1 MGRKQTV
8 NIAYL
13 GSLIRQWDNNRDITH
28 AMQIRLIKLLLG
40 TDVNLLMDAQGK
52 YPASNFNMIAL
63 ALRCHSPKQLVNVV
77 VESGVFVVERCNE
90 ADLNCYGIRFF
101 ASPLYYVDA
110 ALKTKGETPKPSP
123 KTSPKSG
130 RNISIINNTDS
141 ISVLS
146 ERINEEVV
154 DEFVEDTLTK
164 RRYLFDDIMKQLKA
178 PSNNFSQQF
187 DQRQA
192 EDVVNV
198 LMRHTIT
205 KYFKANYERL
215 AKMDV
220 NARTAWLTNLL
231 RSKYIKAILHQTI
244 TICRASWR
252 KAERM
257 AVKRQQKQERSYN
270 PLSQYEWMTEDG
282 QRLYDNTLDRQ
293 VEVIPPDAPPRP
305 GDNWRWSRMK
315 HEWIEMKQRHGDNE

>member
-8 NIAYL
+8 NIAFL

-101 ASPLYYVDA
+101 ASPLFYVDTA
-110 ALKTKGETPKPSP
+110 VEAKEETPKPSP
-123 KTSPKSG
+123 KPSPKLSPKSG
-130 RNISIINNTDS
+130 HNISIINNTDS
-141 ISVLS
+141 NSVLS

-154 DEFVEDTLTK
+154 DEFVEDTLTNK
-164 RRYLFDDIMKQLKA
+164 RYLFDDIMKRLQA
-178 PSNNFSQQF
+178 PSNDFSQQF
-187 DQRQA
+187 DQKHA

-205 KYFKANYERL
+205 KYFKTNYQRL
-215 AKMDV
+215 SRMDD
-220 NARTAWLTNLL
+220 NSRTAWLTNLL
-231 RSKYIKAILHQTI
+231 RSKYIKAMLHQTI

-257 AVKRQQKQERSYN
+257 AMKRQQKQERSNN

-282 QRLYDNTLDRQ
+282 QRLYDNTRDRQ
-293 VEVIPPDAPPRP
+293 VEVIPPEAPPRP
-305 GDNWRWSRMK
+305 GNNWRWSRLK
-315 HEWIEMKQRHGDNE
+315 HEWIEMR

>member
-1 MGRKQTV
+1 M
-8 NIAYL
+8 NIAFL

-40 TDVNLLMDAQGK
+40 TDVNLLMDAHGK

-63 ALRCHSPKQLVNVV
+63 ALRCHSPKQLVNAVI
-77 VESGVFVVERCNE
+77 ESGVFVVERCNE

-101 ASPLYYVDA
+101 ASPLFYVDTTVEA
-110 ALKTKGETPKPSP
+110 KEETPKPSP
-123 KTSPKSG
+123 KPSPKSG

-141 ISVLS
+141 NSVLS

-154 DEFVEDTLTK
+154 DEFVEDTLTNK
-164 RRYLFDDIMKQLKA
+164 RYLFDGIMKRLQA
-178 PSNNFSQQF
+178 PSNDFSQQF
-187 DQRQA
+187 DQKHA

-205 KYFKANYERL
+205 KYFKSNYQRL
-215 AKMDV
+215 SRMDD
-220 NARTAWLTNLL
+220 NSRTAWLTNLL
-231 RSKYIKAILHQTI
+231 RSKYIKAMLHQTI

-257 AVKRQQKQERSYN
+257 AMKRQQKQERSNN

-282 QRLYDNTLDRQ
+282 QRLYDNTRDRQ
-293 VEVIPPDAPPRP
+293 VEVIPPEAPPRP
-305 GDNWRWSRMK
+305 GNNWRWSRLK
-315 HEWIEMKQRHGDNE
+315 HEWIEMK

>member
-8 NIAYL
+8 NIAFL

-40 TDVNLLMDAQGK
+40 TDVNLLMDAHGK

-63 ALRCHSPKQLVNVV
+63 ALRCHSPKQLVNAVI
-77 VESGVFVVERCNE
+77 ESGVFVVERCNE

-101 ASPLYYVDA
+101 ASPLFYVDTA
-110 ALKTKGETPKPSP
+110 VEAKEETPKPSP
-123 KTSPKSG
+123 KPSPKLSPKSG
-130 RNISIINNTDS
+130 HNISIINNTDS
-141 ISVLS
+141 NSVLS

-154 DEFVEDTLTK
+154 DEFVEDTLTNK
-164 RRYLFDDIMKQLKA
+164 RYLFDDIMKRLQA
-178 PSNNFSQQF
+178 PSNDFSQQF
-187 DQRQA
+187 DQKHA

-205 KYFKANYERL
+205 KYFKTNYQRL
-215 AKMDV
+215 SRMDD
-220 NARTAWLTNLL
+220 NSRTAWLTNLL
-231 RSKYIKAILHQTI
+231 RSKYIKAMIHQTI

-257 AVKRQQKQERSYN
+257 AVKRQQKQERSNN

-282 QRLYDNTLDRQ
+282 QRLYDNTRDRQ
-293 VEVIPPDAPPRP
+293 VEVIPPEAPPRP
-305 GDNWRWSRMK
+305 GNNWRRSRLK
-315 HEWIEMKQRHGDNE
+315 HEWIEMK

>member
-8 NIAYL
+8 NIAFL
-13 GSLIRQWDNNRDITH
+13 GSLMRQWENNRSITH
-28 AMQIRLIKLLLG
+28 AMQIRLMKLLLG
-40 TDVNLLMDAQGK
+40 TGTTCFMDEQGR
-52 YPASNFNMIAL
+52 YPASNFNMIAV
-63 ALRCHSPKQLVNVV
+63 ALRCHSPRQLVAAV
-77 VESGVFVVERCNE
+77 VESGAFVVERCEQSDMNF
-90 ADLNCYGIRFF
+90 YGIRYFS
-101 ASPLYYVDA
+101 SPLYNTEAWNDCVD
-110 ALKTKGETPKPSP
+110 KSP
-123 KTSPKSG
+123 KSSPKSG
-130 RNISIINNTDS
+130 RNSSIINNTDIKS
-141 ISVLS
+141 ILS
-146 ERINEEVV
+146 ERINEQVV

-178 PSNNFSQQF
+178 PSNDFSQQF

-205 KYFKANYERL
+205 KYFKANYECL

-231 RSKYIKAILHQTI
+231 HSKYIKAMLGQTI

-252 KAERM
+252 KVERTQ
-257 AVKRQQKQERSYN
+257 VKKQQEQERAHR
-270 PLSQYEWMTEDG
+270 PLSPHEWMNAEG

-305 GDNWRWSRMK
+305 GDNWRWSRMR

>member
-8 NIAYL
+8 NIAFL
-13 GSLIRQWDNNRDITH
+13 GSLIRQWDNKRDITH

-40 TDVNLLMDAQGK
+40 TDVNLLMDAHGK

-63 ALRCHSPKQLVNVV
+63 ALRCHSPKQLVNAVI
-77 VESGVFVVERCNE
+77 ESGVFVVERCNE

-101 ASPLYYVDA
+101 ASPLFYVDTTVEA
-110 ALKTKGETPKPSP
+110 KEETPKPNP
-123 KTSPKSG
+123 KPSPKSG
-130 RNISIINNTDS
+130 RNISIMNNTDS
-141 ISVLS
+141 NSVLS

-154 DEFVEDTLTK
+154 DEFVEDTLTNK
-164 RRYLFDDIMKQLKA
+164 RYLFDDIMKRLQA
-178 PSNNFSQQF
+178 PSNDFSQQF
-187 DQRQA
+187 DQKHA

-205 KYFKANYERL
+205 KYFKSNYQRL
-215 AKMDV
+215 SRMDD
-220 NARTAWLTNLL
+220 NSRTAWLTNLL
-231 RSKYIKAILHQTI
+231 RSKYIKAMLHQTI

-257 AVKRQQKQERSYN
+257 AMKRQQKQERSNN

-282 QRLYDNTLDRQ
+282 RRLYDNTRDRQ
-293 VEVIPPDAPPRP
+293 VEVIPPEAPPRP
-305 GDNWRWSRMK
+305 GNNWRWSRLK
-315 HEWIEMKQRHGDNE
+315 HEWIEMR

>member
-8 NIAYL
+8 NIAFL

-40 TDVNLLMDAQGK
+40 TDVNLLMDAHGK

-63 ALRCHSPKQLVNVV
+63 ALRCHSPKQLVNAVI
-77 VESGVFVVERCNE
+77 ESGVFVVERYNE

-101 ASPLYYVDA
+101 ASPLFYVDTA
-110 ALKTKGETPKPSP
+110 VEAKEETPKPSP
-123 KTSPKSG
+123 KPSPKLSPKSG
-130 RNISIINNTDS
+130 HNISIINNTDS
-141 ISVLS
+141 NSVLS

-154 DEFVEDTLTK
+154 DEFVEDTLTNK
-164 RRYLFDDIMKQLKA
+164 RYLFDDIMKRLQA
-178 PSNNFSQQF
+178 PSNDFSQQF
-187 DQRQA
+187 DQKHA

-205 KYFKANYERL
+205 KYFKTNYQRL
-215 AKMDV
+215 SRMDD
-220 NARTAWLTNLL
+220 NSRTAWLTNLL
-231 RSKYIKAILHQTI
+231 RSKYIKAMLHQTI

-257 AVKRQQKQERSYN
+257 AMKRQQKQERSNN

-282 QRLYDNTLDRQ
+282 QRLYDNTRDRQ
-293 VEVIPPDAPPRP
+293 VEVIPPEAPPRP
-305 GDNWRWSRMK
+305 GNNWRWSRLK
-315 HEWIEMKQRHGDNE
+315 HEWIEMR

>member
-8 NIAYL
+8 NIAFL

-40 TDVNLLMDAQGK
+40 TDVNLLMDAHGK

-63 ALRCHSPKQLVNVV
+63 ALRCHSPKQLVNAVI
-77 VESGVFVVERCNE
+77 ESGVFVVERCNE

-101 ASPLYYVDA
+101 ASPLFYVD
-110 ALKTKGETPKPSP
+110 TTVESP

-141 ISVLS
+141 NSVLS

-154 DEFVEDTLTK
+154 DEFVEDTLTNK
-164 RRYLFDDIMKQLKA
+164 RYLFNDIMKRLQA
-178 PSNNFSQQF
+178 PSNDFSQQF
-187 DQRQA
+187 DQKHA

-205 KYFKANYERL
+205 KYFKSNYQRL
-215 AKMDV
+215 SRMDD
-220 NARTAWLTNLL
+220 NSRTAWLTNLL
-231 RSKYIKAILHQTI
+231 RSKYIKAMLHQTI

-257 AVKRQQKQERSYN
+257 AMKRQQKQERSNN

-282 QRLYDNTLDRQ
+282 RRLYDNTRDRQ
-293 VEVIPPDAPPRP
+293 VEVIPPEAPPRP
-305 GDNWRWSRMK
+305 GNNWRWSRLK
-315 HEWIEMKQRHGDNE
+315 HEWIEMR

>member
-8 NIAYL
+8 NIAFL

-40 TDVNLLMDAQGK
+40 TDVNLLMDAHGK

-63 ALRCHSPKQLVNVV
+63 ALRCHSPKQLVNAVI
-77 VESGVFVVERCNE
+77 ESGVFVVERCNE

-101 ASPLYYVDA
+101 ASPLFYVD
-110 ALKTKGETPKPSP
+110 TTVESP

-141 ISVLS
+141 NSVLS

-154 DEFVEDTLTK
+154 DEFVEDTLTNK
-164 RRYLFDDIMKQLKA
+164 RYLFDDIMKRLQA
-178 PSNNFSQQF
+178 PSNDFSQQF
-187 DQRQA
+187 DQKHA

-205 KYFKANYERL
+205 KYFKSNYQRL
-215 AKMDV
+215 SRMDD
-220 NARTAWLTNLL
+220 NSRTAWLTNLL
-231 RSKYIKAILHQTI
+231 RSKYIKAMLHQTI

-257 AVKRQQKQERSYN
+257 AMKRQQKQERSNN

-282 QRLYDNTLDRQ
+282 QRLYDNTRDRQ
-293 VEVIPPDAPPRP
+293 VEVIPPEAPPRP
-305 GDNWRWSRMK
+305 GNNWRWSRLK
-315 HEWIEMKQRHGDNE
+315 HEWIEMK

>member
-8 NIAYL
+8 NIAFL

-40 TDVNLLMDAQGK
+40 TDVNLLMDAHGK

-63 ALRCHSPKQLVNVV
+63 ALRCHSPKQLVNAVI
-77 VESGVFVVERCNE
+77 ESGVFVVERCNE

-101 ASPLYYVDA
+101 ASPLFYVDTA
-110 ALKTKGETPKPSP
+110 VEAKEETPKPSP
-123 KTSPKSG
+123 KPSPKLSPKSG
-130 RNISIINNTDS
+130 HNISIINNTDS
-141 ISVLS
+141 NSVLS

-154 DEFVEDTLTK
+154 DEFVEDTLTNK
-164 RRYLFDDIMKQLKA
+164 RYLFDDIMKRLQA
-178 PSNNFSQQF
+178 PSNDFSQQF
-187 DQRQA
+187 DQKHA

-205 KYFKANYERL
+205 KYFKTNYQRL
-215 AKMDV
+215 SRMDD
-220 NARTAWLTNLL
+220 NSRTAWLTNLL
-231 RSKYIKAILHQTI
+231 RSKYIKAMLHQTI

-257 AVKRQQKQERSYN
+257 AMKRQQKQERSNN

-282 QRLYDNTLDRQ
+282 QRLYDNTRDRQ
-293 VEVIPPDAPPRP
+293 VEVIPPEAPPRP
-305 GDNWRWSRMK
+305 GNNWRWSRLK
-315 HEWIEMKQRHGDNE
+315 HEWIEMR

>member
-1 MGRKQTV
+1 M
-8 NIAYL
+8 NIAFL

-40 TDVNLLMDAQGK
+40 TDVNLLMDAQGR

-63 ALRCHSPKQLVNVV
+63 ALRCHSPKQLVNAVI
-77 VESGVFVVERCNE
+77 ESGVFVVERCNE

-101 ASPLYYVDA
+101 ASPLFYVDTA
-110 ALKTKGETPKPSP
+110 VEAKEETPKPSP
-123 KTSPKSG
+123 KPSPKLSPKSG
-130 RNISIINNTDS
+130 HNISIINNTDS
-141 ISVLS
+141 NSVLS

-154 DEFVEDTLTK
+154 DEFVEDTLTNK
-164 RRYLFDDIMKQLKA
+164 RYLFDDIMKRLQA
-178 PSNNFSQQF
+178 PSNDFSQQF
-187 DQRQA
+187 DQKHA

-205 KYFKANYERL
+205 KYFKANYQRL
-215 AKMDV
+215 SRMDD
-220 NARTAWLTNLL
+220 NSRTAWLTNLL
-231 RSKYIKAILHQTI
+231 RSKYIKAMLHQTI

-257 AVKRQQKQERSYN
+257 AMKRQQKQERSNN

-282 QRLYDNTLDRQ
+282 QRLYDNTRDRQ
-293 VEVIPPDAPPRP
+293 VEVIPPEAPPRP
-305 GDNWRWSRMK
+305 GNNWRWSRLK
-315 HEWIEMKQRHGDNE
+315 HEWIEMR

>member
-28 AMQIRLIKLLLG
+28 AMQIRLMKLLLG
-40 TDVNLLMDAQGK
+40 TGTTYFMDEQGR
-52 YPASNFNMIAL
+52 YPASNFNAISEAMG
-63 ALRCHSPKQLVNVV
+63 CHLPKKLVATV
-77 VESGVFVVERCNE
+77 VESGAFAVERCEE
-90 ADLNCYGIRFF
+90 ADMNVYGIRYF
-101 ASPLYYVDA
+101 ASPLYYDKAEV
-110 ALKTKGETPKPSP
+110 KSKGETL
-123 KTSPKSG
+123 KSTLKS
-130 RNISIINNTDS
+130 RVNSSIINNTDNK
-141 ISVLS
+141 SVLS

-231 RSKYIKAILHQTI
+231 RSKYIKAMLHQTI
-244 TICRASWR
+244 NICRASWR